1 MVVVGQRHAPAASP
15 PGKTRCPLYRRLGVP
30 QGRSVRVRK
39 ISPHRAPDRPARS
52 DGTFLHL
59 YVFKHTYVYFKER
72 EMSPKPLSP
81 NVKEKDDLGDINAD
95 GREIFTCINL
105 REVECKAV
113 DWIQQTSDTINP

>member
-1 MVVVGQRHAPAASP
+1 
-15 PGKTRCPLYRRLGVP
+15 
-30 QGRSVRVRK
+30 
-39 ISPHRAPDRPARS
+39 
-52 DGTFLHL
+52 
-59 YVFKHTYVYFKER
+59 
-72 EMSPKPLSP
+72 MSPKPLSP